1 MTVEILTLL
10 IRLGIVIITGLIIP
24 ALRAWL
30 KAKTDNE
37 KLNQLKTAAET
48 AVYAAEQMHRK
59 LEDSDDY
66 QEARRK
72 CAKGAISRAAHKLGL
87 VLTDTE
93 IDELMEA
100 AVQELNLMKYGS
112 VREEIG

>member
-37 KLNQLKTAAET
+37 NRRTGNLKTAMTIRKRAGNSQRAPS
-48 AVYAAEQMHRK
+48 AVRPTSWGSCLQTLRSMNSWR
-59 LEDSDDY
+59 L
-66 QEARRK
+66 R
-72 CAKGAISRAAHKLGL
+72 SRNS
-87 VLTDTE
+87 T
-93 IDELMEA
+93 
-100 AVQELNLMKYGS
+100 S
-112 VREEIG
+112 